1 MTKDIDKEIEKLL
14 EIKEIVDEI
23 KILKVIIE
31 NVQVLS
37 QARYDFL
44 ASKNAIKLDVYYYI
58 APLETRPYIEDY
70 QG

>member
-1 MTKDIDKEIEKLL
+1 MENLTELIEKLL

-44 ASKNAIKLDVYYYI
+44 ASKNAIKPDVYYYI
-58 APLETRPYIEDY
+58 APLEVRPYVEDY